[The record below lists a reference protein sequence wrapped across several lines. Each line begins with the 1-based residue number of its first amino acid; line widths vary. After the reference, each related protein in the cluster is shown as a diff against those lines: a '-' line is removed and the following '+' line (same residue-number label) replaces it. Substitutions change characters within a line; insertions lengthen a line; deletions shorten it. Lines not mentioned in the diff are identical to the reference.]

1 LICLAMTVV
10 AAALMSAT
18 FVTVWLP
25 ATVGLRSLMSLRR
38 RSLRMRL
45 GLWPI
50 LRTRGF
56 HALLRLRYRP
66 ILCTRNLYARL
77 LWLRHGP
84 VLDARF
90 GLTRR
95 LMLVLRNADVRL
107 RLDGAVLD
115 RRSLYPRLRLPILK
129 PRICCVGLWLG
140 LIFDVRIS
148 SVAQIVCVRLWLRL
162 RPVLKPRICGIGL
175 WLWLPVFKPRIRC
188 VRLRLR
194 LILDVRISS
203 VAQILSVR
211 LRLGLRAILIS
222 RLIRIRLPI
231 RRIVSALVH
240 ITALVHIRRVW
251 LSGTT
256 LGRWTHC
263 LDSRRRCDAARV
275 GEPMLREG
283 LRRTTTVYSKALRAI
298 L

>member
-1 LICLAMTVV
+1 MTVV

-56 HALLRLRYRP
+56 HALLRLRPRP

-77 LWLRHGP
+77 LWLRHSP

-95 LMLVLRNADVRL
+95 LMLVPRNADVWLL

-115 RRSLYPRLRLPILK
+115 RRSLYPRLW
-129 PRICCVGLWLG
+129 LWLG
-140 LIFDVRIS
+140 
-148 SVAQIVCVRLWLRL
+148 
-162 RPVLKPRICGIGL
+162 PVFKSRICGIG
-175 WLWLPVFKPRIRC
+175 
-188 VRLRLR
+188 
-194 LILDVRISS
+194 
-203 VAQILSVR
+203 
-211 LRLGLRAILIS
+211 
-222 RLIRIRLPI
+222 
-231 RRIVSALVH
+231 
-240 ITALVHIRRVW
+240 
-251 LSGTT
+251 
-256 LGRWTHC
+256 
-263 LDSRRRCDAARV
+263 
-275 GEPMLREG
+275 
-283 LRRTTTVYSKALRAI
+283 
-298 L
+298 